1 MWGVLGNRYNECAL
15 EIAAPVCYRL
25 AGPVDTRTLWLSGLN
40 VMGACISDGSLKGW
54 DAKCGLHTSIIW
66 EKLGAGSKP
75 HIVWCCAKGVVYG
88 KSMFQLFLLILM
100 WVFFHFSI
108 V

>member
-1 MWGVLGNRYNECAL
+1 
-15 EIAAPVCYRL
+15 
-25 AGPVDTRTLWLSGLN
+25 
-40 VMGACISDGSLKGW
+40 MGTCISDGSLKGW
-54 DAKCGLHTSIIW
+54 DAKCGFYTSIIR